1 MGMNNVQL
9 YAFAKSFLGRGG
21 AIFRQ
26 FCGLPSDAAWCAA
39 FVSYIFAKGD
49 DASLFYG
56 GRKVVYVPYAE
67 TWMRANLAYIP
78 IFLAMPMDV
87 ITFDWNNN
95 RTPDHIGFVRQR
107 KSDMDIY
114 TIEGNT
120 SGGIVD
126 TKTRP
131 LKYISG
137 VWRIQFAPNVKL
149 DTNTALVVDGQFGY
163 QSVAMLQ
170 KALGIKVDGVLGQQT
185 VKSLQ
190 KKVGVAQDGSWGMKT
205 SKAVQMKLCGFKG
218 SDADGYFGLKSVKAL
233 QKWINANVKTTATPT
248 PVLPTTPTKPTVP
261 SVQVSGK
268 LTINGKG
275 DKATV
280 KAMQKFFG
288 VTQDGVISGQ
298 IAKDMKAYAPSI
310 SAYKS
315 GKGGSAVV
323 KKLQRWLGVEQDGYI
338 GINTVKAWQKKLN
351 VTVDGSFGTAS
362 MKAWQKYLN
371 EHEKAVYPKLTIW
384 DKANAWA
391 TAMANDPYYGYRQF
405 TDRIRTH
412 ICAIC
417 NKFAKTDDDYGT
429 NCINWVFQIW
439 HHGAGIPCNCSPE
452 VINNQQADRIIRMKA
467 ADALAYVRERVGI
480 KDVYVYRTAKYFPIE
495 NLKEGDIVVFFD
507 GLSYYHMGYYMGNGL
522 FSDARSNRGVVAG
535 VALEPDMVRDIKM
548 VIRYT
553 GKVA

>member
-1 MGMNNVQL
+1 MGKNNIQL

-126 TKTRP
+126 TKIRP

-323 KKLQRWLGVEQDGYI
+323 KRLQRWLGVKQDGYI
-338 GINTVKAWQKKLN
+338 GINTVKAWQKKLK
-351 VTVDGSFGTAS
+351 VAVDGSFGTAS

-391 TAMANDPYYGYRQF
+391 IKIADNNRYGYVSYGDAQY
-405 TDRIRTH
+405 TH
-412 ICAIC
+412 ECCIC
-417 NKFAKTDDDYGT
+417 FPRDHHLGW
-429 NCINWVFQIW
+429 NCIGYAWAIW
-439 HHGAGIPCNCSPE
+439 HHGAGLPCRCSCE
-452 VINNQQADRIIRMKA
+452 VINNSMANRLIRMSA
-467 ADALAYVRERVGI
+467 SDALEFVRERTKL
-480 KDVYVYRTAKYFPIE
+480 KDINVFRTAKYFPVA
-495 NLKEGDIVVFFD
+495 NLKQGDIVLLYD
-507 GLSYYHMGYYMGNGL
+507 GLEYYHTMYYMGNGK
-522 FSDARSNRGVVAG
+522 FADARSSRGIVANFT
-535 VALEPDMVRDIKM
+535 LEADMVKDIKC

>member
-1 MGMNNVQL
+1 MGKNNIQL

-126 TKTRP
+126 TKIRP

-275 DKATV
+275 DKTTV

-323 KKLQRWLGVEQDGYI
+323 KKLQRWLGVKQDGYI

-391 TAMANDPYYGYRQF
+391 TKIANNNKYGYVRY
-405 TDRIRTH
+405 
-412 ICAIC
+412 
-417 NKFAKTDDDYGT
+417 TDDAYTHECCICESRDYDLGW
-429 NCINWVFQIW
+429 NCIGFAFAIW
-439 HHGAGIPCNCSPE
+439 RHGAGIKCYCSCD
-452 VINNQQADRIIRMKA
+452 VFNNSMADRLIRMA
-467 ADALAYVRERVGI
+467 ASEALAFVKKFTGLSTVN
-480 KDVYVYRTAKYFPIE
+480 VYRTKTYFPVK
-495 NLKEGDIVVFFD
+495 NLKQGDIVLLYDSDFN
-507 GLSYYHMGYYMGNGL
+507 YYHTMYFMGDNK
-522 FSDARSNRGVVAG
+522 FADARSNRGIVANFT
-535 VALEPDMVRDIKM
+535 LEADMVKDIKC